1 MKQLPDEIF
10 RRRLKDHSLTP
21 PPSAWSRVE
30 SNLPG
35 NRRITWIKVAAAV
48 LLLLTASALVMLVRY
63 NNSPHT
69 IAEQKSFPKANSPR
83 ETNPAMDDEGVIKN
97 NAAPTEER
105 QAVKEEAPP
114 ARPTPPINRD
124 KAAKEELPTGR
135 IDNHVAEIT
144 KSVPD
149 DTGVTEPA
157 SDANTDTPTLTT
169 AVADEPAPFKLV
181 LEADEVQEKYLRKKS
196 VAHATEED
204 NKSSGIKKLLNKA
217 NDISNQDPIGDLRQM
232 KDDIFALNFQGKKR
246 DQNK

>member
-35 NRRITWIKVAAAV
+35 NRRNTWIKVAAAV

-63 NNSPHT
+63 NNSPRT
-69 IAEQKSFPKANSPR
+69 IAEQKSFPKANSPG
-83 ETNPAMDDEGVIKN
+83 ETDPTMAGEGVNKN
-97 NAAPTEER
+97 NATPTEEK
-105 QAVKEEAPP
+105 QAVKEEAPQG
-114 ARPTPPINRD
+114 RPTAPPNRD
-124 KAAKEELPTGR
+124 TAAKEELPTGQNY
-135 IDNHVAEIT
+135 NHVAEIT
-144 KSVPD
+144 KSLPDNTTALAPVP
-149 DTGVTEPA
+149 
-157 SDANTDTPTLTT
+157 DANTETPTLTT